1 MPRDLF
7 GTSLSRSTA
16 SARVRA
22 TPCLSRLAAHTLVVA
37 VVVVVPLVASDAL
50 PALRERLELS
60 MVTPLVPPEPPRPR
74 VMRPA
79 AVAVAN
85 PNAAPLDAPDRITE
99 EPAWQGDPI
108 ATANDGPDIHE
119 RHHRWRRHARAAATA
134 AAGGEAARPRCA
146 CGEVRQPVKIH
157 DAAPVYPAIAQSA
170 RVQGIVIIQATIGVD
185 GQVIDATVLRS
196 VPLLDEAALAAVRQW
211 RYTPTRLNGAPVAVV
226 MTVTVNF
233 TLR

>member
-7 GTSLSRSTA
+7 GNVTQPFDGVGARSRYTVPLS
-16 SARVRA
+16 
-22 TPCLSRLAAHTLVVA
+22 LAAHTVVVA
-37 VVVVVPLVASDAL
+37 IIVVVPLVASDAL

-60 MVTPLVPPEPPRPR
+60 MVTPLVPPEPPRAR
-74 VMRPA
+74 VIRPA
-79 AVAVAN
+79 DVAIAT
-85 PNAAPLDAPDRITE
+85 PHAAPLDVPDRITD
-99 EPAWQGDPI
+99 EPAWQSDPTG
-108 ATANDGPDIHE
+108 TANDGPGLLHGVIDGVDTLE
-119 RHHRWRRHARAAATA
+119 PPPPLPVKEPPAKVRV
-134 AAGGEAARPRCA
+134 
-146 CGEVRQPVKIH
+146 GEVRQPVKIH
-157 DAAPVYPAIAQSA
+157 DAAPAYPAIAQSA

>member
-7 GTSLSRSTA
+7 GNVTQPFDGVGARSRYTVPLS
-16 SARVRA
+16 
-22 TPCLSRLAAHTLVVA
+22 LAAHTVVVA
-37 VVVVVPLVASDAL
+37 AIVVVPLVASDAL

-79 AVAVAN
+79 EVAVAN
-85 PNAAPLDAPDRITE
+85 PNAAPLDVPDRITE
-99 EPAWQGDPI
+99 EPAWQSDPM
-108 ATANDGPDIHE
+108 ATANDGPGILNGVIDGVDTLE
-119 RHHRWRRHARAAATA
+119 PPPPPPVEKPPAKVTV
-134 AAGGEAARPRCA
+134 GGFIKAPA
-146 CGEVRQPVKIH
+146 KIH

-185 GQVIDATVLRS
+185 GHVIDATVLRS

-233 TLR
+233 MLR

>member
-7 GTSLSRSTA
+7 GNVSQPFDGVGARSRYTVPLS
-16 SARVRA
+16 
-22 TPCLSRLAAHTLVVA
+22 LAAHTVA
-37 VVVVVPLVASDAL
+37 VALIVVVPLVASDAL
-50 PALRERLELS
+50 PALRQHLELS

-74 VMRPA
+74 VIRLADA
-79 AVAVAN
+79 AVPN
-85 PNAAPLDAPDRITE
+85 PNAAPLDAPERITE
-99 EPAWQGDPI
+99 EPAWQKDPI
-108 ATANDGPDIHE
+108 ATANDNVGIMDGIRDGVDTLTSPLPPPPVDTPPAKV
-119 RHHRWRRHARAAATA
+119 RV
-134 AAGGEAARPRCA
+134 
-146 CGEVRQPVKIH
+146 GEVRQPIKIH

-170 RVQGIVIIQATIGVD
+170 RVQGIVIVQATIGVD

-211 RYTPTRLNGAPVAVV
+211 RYTPSRLNGAPVAVV